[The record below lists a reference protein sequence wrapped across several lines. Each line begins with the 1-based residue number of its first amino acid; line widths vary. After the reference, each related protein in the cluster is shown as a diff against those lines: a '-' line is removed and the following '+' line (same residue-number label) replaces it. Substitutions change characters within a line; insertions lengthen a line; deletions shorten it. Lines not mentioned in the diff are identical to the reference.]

1 MKFKKII
8 STVISAAIC
17 LSAFAINTFAEEE
30 NVAVYENTFSVAA
43 PNCTSVT
50 LNLNDGTNFDLG
62 NYNNPLP
69 NADFVEGS
77 ECRVRARGNAFTKF
91 DFTGTI
97 DSDDDVKL
105 YGPIVLAPNQI
116 CQAQLYGPSDTS
128 LDYILALYELDPSNA
143 ISSVVTYSDFNNA
156 NTRFQSVSAVN
167 TTEGS
172 VSYAIGVLSNSGYS
186 ATDTFDLHLS
196 LGEGFSDF
204 YEPNDSARN
213 ATTATLTNVEASQYF
228 TLSASLNSP
237 YDTDWYDLIVPSD
250 ADFDTLTLV
259 PQSGVGAIY
268 MEMFAVSNGTLVK
281 QNANGNTYPIKIGHN
296 YLRISSN
303 YIYDENF
310 SETNYAVQIFESP
323 NANIDDITLEIFMN
337 GGEVPTQ
344 NYSSNGLR
352 MALRGGS
359 TFSCRVTYKS
369 NGRVYTLADD
379 TVTVDLYNR
388 SWSVGAPSYHCYN
401 SAKSSNGISYVSV
414 TAPQA
419 RGEHNGVSNMRY
431 DSSCHLTITSS
442 TFGELLDA
450 PIYITSRIMS

>member
-1 MKFKKII
+1 MKTKKVMCAI
-8 STVISAAIC
+8 ISAAMC
-17 LSAFAINTFAEEE
+17 LSTLTSNVLAEE
-30 NVAVYENTFSVAA
+30 NVIVYENTFSIAA
-43 PNCTSVT
+43 PNCTPVELT
-50 LNLNDGTNFDLG
+50 LDNGTSFDLG
-62 NYNNPLP
+62 GYNGVLP
-69 NADFVEGS
+69 NADFVEDS
-77 ECRVRARGNAFTKF
+77 ECSIKARSNTFTKF

-97 DSDDDVKL
+97 NSDDDVML

-128 LDYILALYELDPSNA
+128 LNYILALYELDPSNA

-156 NTRFQSVSAVN
+156 NTRFQSVSTVN
-167 TTEGS
+167 TTESS
-172 VSYAIGVLSNSGYS
+172 VSYAIGVLSNAGYS
-186 ATDTFDLHLS
+186 ATDTFDLHIS
-196 LGEGFSDF
+196 LGAGFSDI
-204 YEPNDSARN
+204 YEPNDCARN

-237 YDTDWYDLIVPSD
+237 YDTDWFDLIVPSD

-259 PQSGVGAIY
+259 PQSGAGAIY
-268 MEMFAVSNGTLVK
+268 MEMFTVSNGTLVK
-281 QNANGNTYPIKIGHN
+281 QNANGNTYPISVGHN

-303 YIYDENF
+303 YIYDESF
-310 SETNYAVQIFESP
+310 TETNYAVQIFESP
-323 NANIDDITLEIFMN
+323 NAIIDDITLEIFMN
-337 GGEVPTQ
+337 NGEVPTQ

-369 NGRVYTLADD
+369 NGIIYTLADD
-379 TVTVDLYNR
+379 TVSVDLYNR
-388 SWSVGAPSYHCYN
+388 AWSVGAPSYHCYN
-401 SAKSSNGISYVSV
+401 SANSSNGISYVSV
-414 TAPQA
+414 TSPQV
-419 RGEHNGVSNMRY
+419 RGEHSGVSNMRY